1 MAKVIV
7 NRDKC
12 AGIGLCEM
20 SAPNVLEVGE
30 DGQAVALVDE
40 IPDEDMPGVEEAV
53 TNCPT
58 EALTIEQ

>member
-1 MAKVIV
+1 MTKVLV

-20 SAPNVLEVGE
+20 SAPNVIEVGE
-30 DGQAVALVDE
+30 DGQAATLLDE
-40 IPDEDMPGVEEAV
+40 IPDEDMAGVEEAV
-53 TNCPT
+53 SNCPT